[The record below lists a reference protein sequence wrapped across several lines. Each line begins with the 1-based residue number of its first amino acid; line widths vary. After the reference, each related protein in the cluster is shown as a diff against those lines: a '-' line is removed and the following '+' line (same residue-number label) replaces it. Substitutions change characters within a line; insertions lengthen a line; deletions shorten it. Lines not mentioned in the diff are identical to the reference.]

1 MNTETLILHT
11 SARYPQFPYTQP
23 DDDLAVGLRALW
35 GAWGKDPDNPFGDW
49 VGRGGRVVIKP
60 NWVRDYHPEG
70 HGLDCLVTHPAL
82 IAHAIEWAA
91 TALQGR
97 GSIIIGD
104 SPLQDTNFANLMKLT
119 GMERL
124 VDHMRQRHPGIDIA
138 VEDWRL
144 TLLSE
149 RSTDRAA
156 VATARQQSRTHY
168 EDRLSRDYR
177 LVDLGRGS
185 FLEEVSDYA
194 GGFRVTS
201 YDPSII
207 VRHHHHGKHE
217 YLITNRIFG
226 ADLFVNL
233 PKMKTHMRA
242 GLTGGLKNLV
252 GINGHKEYLP
262 HHTQGSYFEGGDSYC
277 NSNRFTRGFE
287 STYDTYWARRR
298 HLRVVARA
306 YYSVLLQLHWKAA
319 QWAGGD
325 VFLGGCWSG
334 NDTVWR
340 MALDLNHILYCSPDS
355 PRHAVTI
362 VDGLIAGE
370 GMGPL
375 RPAPKPAGLLI
386 AGHNPAYV
394 DAVIGRIMGYNLA
407 RIPTV
412 YHAIYNRQS
421 RLAGPELDEYSVV
434 SVAGAGP
441 AQVVPFGAIETNWFV
456 KPKKWERADVP
467 QARQA
472 FERKTSAEP
481 RIDFAAAACEP

>member
-1 MNTETLILHT
+1 MNTETFIVHT
-11 SARYPQFPYTQP
+11 GARYPQFPYTQA
-23 DDDLAVGLRALW
+23 DDELAAGLRALW

-49 VGRGGRVVIKP
+49 VPPGGRVVIKP
-60 NWVRDYHPEG
+60 NWVRDFHPDG
-70 HGLDCLVTHPAL
+70 HGLECLVTHPAL

-104 SPLQDTNFANLMKLT
+104 SPLQDTAFANLMKLT
-119 GMERL
+119 GMDRL
-124 VDHMRQRHPGIDIA
+124 LEHARQRHPGIDIA
-138 VEDWRL
+138 IEDWRL
-144 TLLSE
+144 TLLD
-149 RSTDRAA
+149 RRGTDRAA
-156 VATARQQSRTHY
+156 IAAAKQFQRSNY
-168 EDRLSRDYR
+168 EDRLANNYR

-194 GGFRVTS
+194 DGFRVTT
-201 YDPSII
+201 YDPSMM

-262 HHTQGSYFEGGDSYC
+262 HHTRGSYFEGGDNYC
-277 NSNRFTRGFE
+277 NSNRFVRSFE
-287 STYDTYWARRR
+287 STYDAYWVRRR
-298 HLRVVARA
+298 QLRIAARA
-306 YYSVLLQLHWKAA
+306 YYSVLLQLRWKAA
-319 QWAGGD
+319 QWTGGD
-325 VFLGGCWSG
+325 AFLGGAWCG

-340 MALDLNHILYCSPDS
+340 MTMDLNHILHFNPDS
-355 PRHAVTI
+355 PHHAVTI
-362 VDGLIAGE
+362 VDGLVAGE

-375 RPAPKPAGLLI
+375 RPTPKPAGLLI

-394 DAVIGRIMGYNLA
+394 DATIGRIMGYNLA

-421 RLAGPELDEYSVV
+421 QFAGPDLGKFRVV
-434 SVAGAGP
+434 SVAAGRTP
-441 AQVVPFGAIETNWFV
+441 EVVPFYGIKTDWFV
-456 KPKKWERADVP
+456 KPRNWERADVP
-467 QARQA
+467 ISPQRVAGKR
-472 FERKTSAEP
+472 SAEP
-481 RIDFAAAACEP
+481 MLTLAGADDA